1 MALTPKRYWRKLAL
15 LAKIET
21 DYGVDVVPT
30 GAANAIL
37 ANQVTLQP
45 MAGQEVRRDL
55 MRPYLGNQGAIL
67 VGDYVEL
74 QFSVELAGSGA
85 AGTAP
90 GYGALLRCC
99 GMAET
104 IVAATSVTYQPVSA
118 AYESASLYAN
128 LDGVNH
134 KLLGARGTFTVNPS
148 PNGIPHIAFT
158 IRGLLVAAV
167 DVALPAVTLTAF
179 QTPVPVTKANTPTFT
194 LHGAALIGESLTLD
208 LGNTVEVRNLI
219 GEDSIQIVDRQST
232 GSAVVEAKSIA
243 TKDWF
248 GIARAHTRAALAF
261 VHGTVAGNII
271 ELNAPKV
278 QIGRPTYGQ
287 TQGITNLTLPLM
299 LTSDAGDDELAIVVR

>member
-21 DYGVDVVPT
+21 DYGVDATPV
-30 GAANAIL
+30 GATNAIL
-37 ANQVTLQP
+37 ANQVTLTP

-67 VGDYVEL
+67 VGNYVEL

-90 GYGALLRCC
+90 GYGPLLRCC

-104 IVAATSVTYQPVSA
+104 IVAATTVTYQPVSA
-118 AYESASLYAN
+118 AYESATLYAN

-134 KLLGARGTFTVNPS
+134 KLLGARGNVTLALS
-148 PNGIPHIAFT
+148 PNGIPRLTFT
-158 IRGLLVAAV
+158 IRGLLVAAA

-179 QTPVPVTKANTPTFT
+179 QTPLPVTKVNTPTFS
-194 LHGAALIGESLTLD
+194 LHGAALIGESLSLD
-208 LGNTVEVRNLI
+208 LGNNVELRNLI
-219 GEDSIQIVDRQST
+219 GEDSIQITDRQST
-232 GSAVVEAKSIA
+232 GTAVVEAKSIA

-248 GIARAHTRAALAF
+248 GIALAHTRGVLAA

-271 ELNAPKV
+271 EINAPKV

-287 TQGITNLTLPLM
+287 TQGITNLSLPLM